1 MGKPTW
7 LGSYRFHKL
16 LKNAQQH
23 SVWVE
28 AVRPNLVVRF
38 RRFRKIKSRGT
49 KKTGVNMRKK
59 NEIPKGKRTP
69 NLIIKWPSG

>member
-1 MGKPTW
+1 
-7 LGSYRFHKL
+7 
-16 LKNAQQH
+16 
-23 SVWVE
+23 
-28 AVRPNLVVRF
+28 VRPNLVVRF

-69 NLIIKWPSG
+69 NLIIK